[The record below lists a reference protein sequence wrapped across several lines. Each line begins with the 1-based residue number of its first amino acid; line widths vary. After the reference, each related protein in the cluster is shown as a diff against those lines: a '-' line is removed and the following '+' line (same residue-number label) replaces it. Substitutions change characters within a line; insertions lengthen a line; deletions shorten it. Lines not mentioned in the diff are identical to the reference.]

1 MKSILNNSRILIL
14 CVINIAVIFW
24 IVWYHGQIQYEPLL
38 DYANLEEKI
47 FPLHKKVYNAI
58 IVTIIVNILVMV
70 LELRKLRNRKII
82 KSDLIIGFTYFF
94 QIMLCMMWG
103 YLYISSRSHNGIIDE
118 YNTLFRFP
126 IWIFGEESFTSV
138 FSVTNIYLSLCFIH
152 ICICLSYAYWGI
164 DGNRGGQGICDHFL
178 S

>member
-1 MKSILNNSRILIL
+1 MSRNSAQGNFVQNLVHMSEKVDQQNRPAFFIQENLDMKSILNNSRILIL

-70 LELRKLRNRKII
+70 LELKKLRNRKII

-118 YNTLFRFP
+118 YNTLL
-126 IWIFGEESFTSV
+126 G
-138 FSVTNIYLSLCFIH
+138 
-152 ICICLSYAYWGI
+152 
-164 DGNRGGQGICDHFL
+164 
-178 S
+178 